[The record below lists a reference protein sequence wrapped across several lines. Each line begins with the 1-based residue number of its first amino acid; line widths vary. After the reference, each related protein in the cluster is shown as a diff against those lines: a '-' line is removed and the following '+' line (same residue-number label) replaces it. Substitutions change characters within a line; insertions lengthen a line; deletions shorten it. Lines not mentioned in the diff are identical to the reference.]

1 MITITMNKPIVI
13 NMFAGPGSG
22 KSTTAAAVFS
32 LLKMHEVNAELITE
46 FAKDLAWEERFT
58 TMNDQAYIWGKQ
70 HHRMWRVK
78 DHVDVMVTDSPLLF
92 GLIYGQKN
100 PDCFNETILHS
111 FNTFNNMNYF
121 LLRMK
126 PYNPKG
132 RIQTEEKSKQLDK
145 EIAAMLAE
153 NNIKFKIVPGNY
165 EGVND
170 IAKRVLRRLGKKMK
184 ICLEENKNV

>member
-1 MITITMNKPIVI
+1 MNKPIVI

-92 GLIYGQKN
+92 GLVYGKKN
-100 PDCFNETILHS
+100 PDCFNEMILHS
-111 FNTFNNMNYF
+111 FNTFDSMNYF
-121 LLRMK
+121 LLRKK

-132 RIQTEEKSKQLDK
+132 RIQTEERAKQLDN
-145 EIAAMLAE
+145 EIHMMLFE
-153 NNIKFKIVPGNY
+153 NNIKFKTVPGNY
-165 EGVND
+165 KGING
-170 IAKRVLRRLGKKMK
+170 IAKQVLIRLGKKME
-184 ICLEENKNV
+184 ICLKEN